1 MITVQSPD
9 LSRGFVCLA
18 RWFNHVYILSGRIE
32 IALEGG
38 HGDARAQPMLLR
50 TGFIVILKRISFLWS
65 ILGQSMEEGESSVF
79 RVSVIAKVGGPCIS

>member
-1 MITVQSPD
+1 
-9 LSRGFVCLA
+9 
-18 RWFNHVYILSGRIE
+18 
-32 IALEGG
+32 
-38 HGDARAQPMLLR
+38 MLLR